1 MKNQAQLDAAT
12 INQLRDQMSVTG
24 NATMNKLHSIVAKHE
39 IQQPAP
45 GAHSQNATNAFNRKA
60 QEELTRKLAEK
71 DQLIQKLQAGRE
83 GASQQQETNLKK
95 NAELRNE
102 IASLK
107 DDLKRERER
116 VDIKAANKKL
126 LRLQK
131 ERTEQDKVI
140 ANLRKAI
147 DGFGERM
154 LKYESEKVH
163 MEDKSEAQMRKEMLE
178 Q

>member
-1 MKNQAQLDAAT
+1 M
-12 INQLRDQMSVTG
+12 R
-24 NATMNKLHSIVAKHE
+24 
-39 IQQPAP
+39 
-45 GAHSQNATNAFNRKA
+45 
-60 QEELTRKLAEK
+60 
-71 DQLIQKLQAGRE
+71 
-83 GASQQQETNLKK
+83 
-95 NAELRNE
+95 
-102 IASLK
+102 
-107 DDLKRERER
+107 RERER

-154 LKYESEKVH
+154 LKYESEKVT
-163 MEDKSEAQMRKEMLE
+163 MEDKSEAQTRKEMLE